1 MTQPCFCSCWL
12 RSTQLWFVHNFFH
25 IWMPSGKGGLA
36 YPWLS
41 SREASSV
48 MPYVF
53 LNFLGLN
60 LSILSSQVRLQA
72 VPTVSYLSSQVCVW
86 GDKDLC
92 QEYRLMPVP
101 NRNPPLS
108 GFGEILEV
116 TVWIPESR
124 HLVFF
129 SPTQE
134 KIQWVYPYHSSKK
147 ISVNWIFGICG
158 NLWVKFHP

>member
-1 MTQPCFCSCWL
+1 MAQSCFWPCWL
-12 RSTQLWFVHNFFH
+12 RSAQLWFVHNFFH
-25 IWMPSGKGGLA
+25 IWIPSGKGGLTC
-36 YPWLS
+36 PWLS
-41 SREASSV
+41 SCEASSV

-101 NRNPPLS
+101 NTNPPLS

-116 TVWIPESR
+116 IVWITESR
-124 HLVFF
+124 HLVCCCCFF
-129 SPTQE
+129 FTPQE
-134 KIQWVYPYHSSKK
+134 KMQWFIHTILRQRLVWTEFLVYVANYE
-147 ISVNWIFGICG
+147 
-158 NLWVKFHP
+158 